1 MAITTE
7 VSFLNR
13 INQFL
18 NSENEKYYVYNA
30 LGLVAQDNSMY
41 SALKAAMVS
50 RNLDVMMSGLG
61 PQGDFSQYIVI
72 NGEFYSI

>member
-13 INQFL
+13 INQLL
-18 NSENEKYYVYNA
+18 NSESDKYYIYNS
-30 LGLVAQDNSMY
+30 LGLVGQDNSMY
-41 SALKAAMVS
+41 SALKAAIVA

-61 PQGDFSQYIVI
+61 PQGDFSQYIII